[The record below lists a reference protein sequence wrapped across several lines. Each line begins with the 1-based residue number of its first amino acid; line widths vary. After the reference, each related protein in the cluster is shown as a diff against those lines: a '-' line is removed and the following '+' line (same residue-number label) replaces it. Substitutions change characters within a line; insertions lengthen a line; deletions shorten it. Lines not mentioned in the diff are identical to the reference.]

1 MKIKILSIFALIA
14 IISVESCKGPEGP
27 IGPVGPTGTVGPSGA
42 NGTNGAIGTPGANGG
57 NGKDGA
63 NGATGAT
70 GAKGETGNANVVY
83 SDWKPVSTDKVY
95 SGKDAKGNYTFL
107 QFYPSNTKEPIFT
120 KEAMNT
126 AAIYTYVKFN
136 VLIYD
141 QATQIN
147 SVSERIKL
155 LTENGAYN
163 SFLIAGRNKDLS
175 QSYGG
180 TTLFNS
186 QYAENHFDYL
196 VNFNLTEYDFVKQNY
211 VPVPEFQ
218 GKSLTYFQDIAK
230 TMPQYRHVVVYGST
244 KGRMASINW
253 KDYDEVKRML
263 NLKN

>member
-1 MKIKILSIFALIA
+1 MKIKLLSIFALLA

-27 IGPVGPTGTVGPSGA
+27 IGPVGPTGTVGSAGA

-83 SDWKPVSTDKVY
+83 NDWKPVKTDKLY
-95 SGKDAKGNYTFL
+95 SNKDAKGNYTYL
-107 QFYPSNTKEPIFT
+107 QFYPSDTKEPLFT

-126 AAIYTYVKFN
+126 AAIYTYVKYN
-136 VLIYD
+136 LIKYD
-141 QATQIN
+141 DATQTYSLQEKIRLLADNGIQN
-147 SVSERIKL
+147 SL
-155 LTENGAYN
+155 LIG
-163 SFLIAGRNKDLS
+163 GRNKDIYTSYGSTYLS
-175 QSYGG
+175 QAEYSENSFYYS
-180 TTLFNS
+180 LF
-186 QYAENHFDYL
+186 
-196 VNFNLTEYDFVKQNY
+196 FNVTEYDNVKQTY
-211 VPVPEFQ
+211 VPVPEYL

-244 KGRMASINW
+244 KGRMAAINW
-253 KDYDEVKRML
+253 KDYDEVKRTL